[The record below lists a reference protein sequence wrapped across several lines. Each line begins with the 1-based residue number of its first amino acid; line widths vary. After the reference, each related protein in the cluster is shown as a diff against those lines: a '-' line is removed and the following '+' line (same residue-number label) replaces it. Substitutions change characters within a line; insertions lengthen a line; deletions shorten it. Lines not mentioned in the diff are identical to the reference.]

1 MYTSADLARSFRT
14 VRKNTL
20 LIAHDIP
27 ADKWSFHAAPGAR
40 TIAEL
45 FAHIATLTRTPQQ
58 LHLIDEKT
66 FITPDE
72 FRALGAENA
81 VYEKTLKTPE
91 AIIHALEEN
100 GEDFARRL
108 EALTPAQLAA
118 VVNFPPPLDPPSKT
132 RFELLLGVK
141 EHEMHHRGQLMLL
154 QRMVGVVPHLTRQRQ
169 AHTPASPAVH

>member
-27 ADKWSFHAAPGAR
+27 EDKWSFHAAPGSR
-40 TIAEL
+40 TIAAL
-45 FAHIATLTRTPQQ
+45 FAHIAALTRTPQQ
-58 LHLIDEKT
+58 LHLIEQKT

-72 FRALGAENA
+72 FRALGAEA
-81 VYEKTLKTPE
+81 GAYEKSLKTRDE
-91 AIIHALEEN
+91 IIAALEET

-108 EALTPAQLAA
+108 EALTPAQLAT
-118 VVNFPPPLDPPSKT
+118 VVNFPPPIDPPSKT

-169 AHTPASPAVH
+169 AHAQAPAPTR

>member
-1 MYTSADLARSFRT
+1 MYTSSDLARSFRT

-20 LIAHDIP
+20 LIAQDIP
-27 ADKWSFHAAPGAR
+27 EDKWSFHAAPGAR

-45 FAHIATLTRTPQQ
+45 FAHVAALTRTPQK

-72 FRALGAENA
+72 FRALGAANA
-81 VYEKTLKTPE
+81 AYEKTLKTRDE
-91 AIIHALEEN
+91 IIRALEEN

-108 EALTPAQLAA
+108 DALTPAQLAS

-169 AHTPASPAVH
+169 ARAQAPTPAR

>member
-14 VRKNTL
+14 VRQNTL

-27 ADKWSFHAAPGAR
+27 EDKWSFHAAPGSR

-45 FAHIATLTRTPQQ
+45 FAHIAALTRTPQQ
-58 LHLIDEKT
+58 LHLVEEKT

-72 FRALGAENA
+72 FRALGGENA
-81 VYEKTLKTPE
+81 AYEKTLKTRE
-91 AIIHALEEN
+91 DILRALEGN

-108 EALTPAQLAA
+108 DALTPAQLSA
-118 VVNFPPPLDPPSKT
+118 VVNFPPPIEPASKT

-169 AHTPASPAVH
+169 ARAQAPTAAR